1 MPSPTR
7 AWSHKISTVCMRM
20 RRNAGTQGQFSTL
33 NTEHLPP
40 NGTDNF
46 FFFRREQYAKQGKNI
61 FFLLRWA
68 LICLRGSRLTRSGVP
83 CNVRNSDVD
92 VQTTEGRNSTVKF
105 YILSAFDRFSLS
117 VVILKMDLISVQRLV
132 NFIENFAVKIS
143 IEL

>member
-1 MPSPTR
+1 M
-7 AWSHKISTVCMRM
+7 
-20 RRNAGTQGQFSTL
+20 
-33 NTEHLPP
+33 
-40 NGTDNF
+40 
-46 FFFRREQYAKQGKNI
+46 
-61 FFLLRWA
+61 
-68 LICLRGSRLTRSGVP
+68 P

-132 NFIENFAVKIS
+132 NFMENFAVKIS

>member
-1 MPSPTR
+1 M
-7 AWSHKISTVCMRM
+7 
-20 RRNAGTQGQFSTL
+20 
-33 NTEHLPP
+33 
-40 NGTDNF
+40 
-46 FFFRREQYAKQGKNI
+46 
-61 FFLLRWA
+61 
-68 LICLRGSRLTRSGVP
+68 P

-132 NFIENFAVKIS
+132 NVIENFAVMIS